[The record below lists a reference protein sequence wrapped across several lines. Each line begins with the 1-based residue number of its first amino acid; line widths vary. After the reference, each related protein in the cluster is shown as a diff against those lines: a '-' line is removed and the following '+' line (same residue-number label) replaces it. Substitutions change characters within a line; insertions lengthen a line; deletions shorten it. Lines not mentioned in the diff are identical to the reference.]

1 MNSYMKSRDEV
12 IHIQNKHL
20 KRQLERIYNNSPFY
34 RKKMDTHG
42 ILPGDIRD
50 LDDLRKYTTKDEI
63 IAHNKELF
71 AVSMKQI
78 QRLQSSSGTIGNY
91 YVAGYTKTDLEIW
104 SSCVAASLEMA
115 GLDSRDILQ
124 VAFNYGLFTG
134 GLGFHYGGERLG
146 MAVIPTSTGSTS
158 RQLDFIEKFQSTV
171 LACTPSYFSYLTE
184 EMRKRHIQA
193 QSLKVAFL
201 GAEAWGTELRERLQS
216 QYNIELFDIYGLT
229 EILGPGVACECGIH
243 DGLHVFEEHFYPEVV
258 GIESE
263 ECCAEGEVGE
273 LVLTTLTKEATPLIR
288 YKTRDKTSITYKRCE
303 CGRVEARIAKITG
316 RIDDMLIIKGV
327 NIYPQQVETILLRQ
341 REFSSNYILVVERE
355 AYLDMAKI
363 FIELESQFQGLDD
376 DKRKEIIGITERM
389 IKQELYISISITIV
403 PEGTI
408 KRSDGKAKRV
418 IDRRK
423 CNA

>member
-1 MNSYMKSRDEV
+1 MKNAVRKE
-12 IHIQNKHL
+12 K
-20 KRQLERIYNNSPFY
+20 LE
-34 RKKMDTHG
+34 
-42 ILPGDIRD
+42 
-50 LDDLRKYTTKDEI
+50 
-63 IAHNKELF
+63 
-71 AVSMKQI
+71 
-78 QRLQSSSGTIGNY
+78 SGPNY
-91 YVAGYTKTDLEIW
+91 I
-104 SSCVAASLEMA
+104 
-115 GLDSRDILQ
+115 
-124 VAFNYGLFTG
+124 N
-134 GLGFHYGGERLG
+134 
-146 MAVIPTSTGSTS
+146 
-158 RQLDFIEKFQSTV
+158 
-171 LACTPSYFSYLTE
+171 
-184 EMRKRHIQA
+184 
-193 QSLKVAFL
+193 
-201 GAEAWGTELRERLQS
+201 
-216 QYNIELFDIYGLT
+216 
-229 EILGPGVACECGIH
+229 
-243 DGLHVFEEHFYPEVV
+243 
-258 GIESE
+258 
-263 ECCAEGEVGE
+263 
-273 LVLTTLTKEATPLIR
+273 KEATPLIR